1 MKDGDILQKVR
12 KKKRKRLRLKPRVK
26 RFLVYFIFI
35 FCLFIYTIKESF
47 AIYKDFKYQETYEY
61 KLIQLGYTKNESL
74 TLINH
79 LKPSILDKILL
90 EEEKNELYYNIV
102 TQKYYIGKNF
112 ESYVEYKEYHMSTDY
127 KDVISIVNVN
137 AHHGWYNK
145 IFDTNTKDGYLMLVN
160 KFYKLDS
167 SYKRDDIQS
176 VNLAY
181 AYANNSV
188 SSIVIENFEKMR
200 SDVQTE
206 LGVRL
211 MINSSYRSYEDQEAI
226 YNDFKNISLKY
237 ADSYAARPGHS
248 EHQTGLAIDITSL
261 EHPYINNT
269 DSSFDKSP
277 EYEWLK
283 NNCHKY
289 GFILRYPK
297 DKEHITGYNT
307 ESWHF
312 RYVGVKPATKMHQE
326 NLTLDEYYAY
336 YIAK

>member
-1 MKDGDILQKVR
+1 MKKV
-12 KKKRKRLRLKPRVK
+12 KKRRKRLRLKTSVK
-26 RFLVYFIFI
+26 RFLIYFTFLL
-35 FCLFIYTIKESF
+35 CLGIYTIKESY
-47 AIYKDFKYQETYEY
+47 AIYEDFKYQETYEY
-61 KLIQLGYTKNESL
+61 KLLQMGYTKKQSDIL
-74 TLINH
+74 TSKLNN
-79 LKPSILDKILL
+79 KRLDKILT
-90 EEEKNELYYNIV
+90 EEKVNEHYTKILN
-102 TQKYYIGKNF
+102 QKYYLDKNF
-112 ESYVEYKEYHMSTDY
+112 ETYVEYKTYHESTSY
-127 KDVISIVNVN
+127 EDVIAIVNVN
-137 AHHGWYNK
+137 ANKGWYNETYK
-145 IFDTNTKDGYLMLVN
+145 TNIKDGYLMIVN
-160 KFYKLDS
+160 KFYYLENTFVREDL
-167 SYKRDDIQS
+167 QS

-181 AYANNSV
+181 AYANNKAA
-188 SSIVIENFEKMR
+188 SIVIENFANMR
-200 SDVQTE
+200 TDVQNE

-211 MINSSYRSYEDQEAI
+211 MVNSSYRSYEDQEAI

-269 DSSFDKSP
+269 KDSFDQSK

-297 DKEHITGYNT
+297 GKEHITGYNT

-312 RYVGVKPATKMHQE
+312 RYVGIDVATKIYNE
-326 NLTLDEYYAY
+326 GITFDEYYAY